1 MSTQFQVDTDRIAG
15 ASADVARISAD
26 IESTVAAMMA
36 RLTALQDAW
45 QGSASAGF
53 QGVMKQWQ
61 GTQARVRESLDA
73 INQMLAQ
80 AGTRYADT
88 EQANTALFRH

>member
-53 QGVMKQWQ
+53 QGVMTQWQ

>member
-1 MSTQFQVDTDRIAG
+1 MSTQFQVDTERIAG
-15 ASADVARISAD
+15 ASADVARISSD

-36 RLTALQDAW
+36 RLGSLQDAW

-53 QGVMKQWQ
+53 QGVMQQWRA
-61 GTQARVRESLDA
+61 TQAQVRESLDA
-73 INQMLAQ
+73 VNHLLAQ
-80 AGTRYADT
+80 AGSRYADT